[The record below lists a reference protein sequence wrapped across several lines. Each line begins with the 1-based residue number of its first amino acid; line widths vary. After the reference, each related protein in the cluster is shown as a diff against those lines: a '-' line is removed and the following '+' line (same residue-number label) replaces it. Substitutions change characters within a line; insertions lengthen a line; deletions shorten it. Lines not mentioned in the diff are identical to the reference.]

1 MKKELIVTAV
11 AMLSFLLCAC
21 SHEGKRYEHVYR
33 VYITAPEKVEN
44 VSVKYYSGKIKAM
57 DDISL
62 AFKTPGEISEIL
74 VKEGDYVRKGQLLA
88 SLDDADYRLGIEAL
102 QIQYDQLSKEVERL
116 ERLHAVQSIT
126 SNDYE
131 KATSGLQQL
140 GVQLDLNKRKL
151 DYTDLYAPA
160 DGYIKT
166 VNFSRGEMV
175 DAGMP
180 VCELIDVSG
189 LKVEVD
195 IPVSEFERRSS
206 FAKYTCII
214 PRVQMKKTNLD
225 LIGMSPEAD
234 VNQLHS
240 MTFLLDDRNSDIFSL
255 GMNVRVSIESKER
268 NGSNGYYLPVTAVFY
283 EDGKEYVWT
292 VESDSTVVKKHV
304 TVSRNCMEGKAV
316 VTGGLSGG
324 ERIVR
329 AGTSF
334 LKEGEKVVVLPE
346 MSETNIGGLL

>member
-206 FAKYTCII
+206 FAKYTYA
-214 PRVQMKKTNLD
+214 
-225 LIGMSPEAD
+225 S
-234 VNQLHS
+234 
-240 MTFLLDDRNSDIFSL
+240 
-255 GMNVRVSIESKER
+255 
-268 NGSNGYYLPVTAVFY
+268 
-283 EDGKEYVWT
+283 
-292 VESDSTVVKKHV
+292 
-304 TVSRNCMEGKAV
+304 
-316 VTGGLSGG
+316 SG
-324 ERIVR
+324 
-329 AGTSF
+329 
-334 LKEGEKVVVLPE
+334 
-346 MSETNIGGLL
+346 

>member
-1 MKKELIVTAV
+1 MKKRSITAV
-11 AMLSFLLCAC
+11 VTVLSLLLCAC
-21 SHEGKRYEHVYR
+21 SHEGKRNEHVYR
-33 VYITAPEKVEN
+33 VYVTAPEKVED
-44 VSVKYYSGKIKAM
+44 VSVKYYSGKIMAM
-57 DDISL
+57 DDIGL

-74 VKEGDYVRKGQLLA
+74 VREGAYVRKGQLLA

-102 QIQYDQLSKEVERL
+102 QIQYEQLSKEVERL
-116 ERLHAVQSIT
+116 ERLHDVKSIA

-131 KATSGLQQL
+131 KAVSGLRQL
-140 GVQLDLNKRKL
+140 GIQLDLNKRKL

-195 IPVSEFERRSS
+195 IPVSEFEKRSS
-206 FAKYTCII
+206 FTEYSCVI
-214 PRVQMKKTNLD
+214 PGSQMKKAD
-225 LIGMSPEAD
+225 LELISVSPEAD

-240 MTFLLDDRNSDIFSL
+240 MTFLLDDPNLEIFSL
-255 GMNVRVSIESKER
+255 GMNVRVSIASKDR

-283 EDGKEYVWT
+283 EDGKEYVWA
-292 VESDSTVVKKHV
+292 VDSDSTVVKTPV
-304 TVSRNCMEGKAV
+304 TISRNCSEGKAV
-316 VTGGLSGG
+316 VTGGLDGR

-329 AGTSF
+329 AGTGF